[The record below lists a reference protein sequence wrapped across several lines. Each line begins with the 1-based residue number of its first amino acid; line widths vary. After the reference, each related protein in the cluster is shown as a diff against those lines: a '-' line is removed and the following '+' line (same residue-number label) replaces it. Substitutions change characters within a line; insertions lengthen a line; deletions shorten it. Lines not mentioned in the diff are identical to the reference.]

1 MLRTRNA
8 TALIP
13 TSRTTSATGSYS
25 SQCLLCTLM
34 LHLAEKNPAT
44 DATRDGVLVLG
55 PLPPRPRRQPR
66 GCRQRINLGSPARQM
81 GRAPRPATRLN
92 QCPNRSES
100 DRSAALPRLQRGKTQ
115 GLFDHFGGVARAG
128 WMRPVPKDGRP
139 KNTLSAFCLIT
150 A

>member
-1 MLRTRNA
+1 MLKARNA

-55 PLPPRPRRQPR
+55 PLPPRLDSPGDVASGLIWEALR
-66 GCRQRINLGSPARQM
+66 GRWAVRLGRQRDLINVRF
-81 GRAPRPATRLN
+81 APKVTEVLRCRD
-92 QCPNRSES
+92 C
-100 DRSAALPRLQRGKTQ
+100 SAAKPRAYSITS
-115 GLFDHFGGVARAG
+115 AG
-128 WMRPVPKDGRP
+128 WREQDG
-139 KNTLSAFCLIT
+139 
-150 A
+150 

>member
-1 MLRTRNA
+1 MLKARNA

-55 PLPPRPRRQPR
+55 PLILGARGTAMTTPPAASRSLCRKDSRSLCRKEKHHQPGGYLPD
-66 GCRQRINLGSPARQM
+66 GC
-81 GRAPRPATRLN
+81 AT
-92 QCPNRSES
+92 PE
-100 DRSAALPRLQRGKTQ
+100 
-115 GLFDHFGGVARAG
+115 RAG
-128 WMRPVPKDGRP
+128 
-139 KNTLSAFCLIT
+139 
-150 A
+150 